1 MVESET
7 REFQTWTAE
16 LQKARP
22 PCCFSFEDGDEKGS
36 FIRRRAQRPRRDK
49 FSQVLRSSASDDL
62 KRRESQSQGIEPRPF
77 CLPAQPCLFAR
88 PNRLAKQRVCVSWSA
103 KLTFSGGVFSLAPV
117 ADDMHQTVTHGW
129 CFDGSLISPTQHVA
143 HILYRCPSN
152 SCVVA
157 FCALFCLEQVG
168 SRTVQSPTVARYLDD
183 ATYPDTDRPVPSTS
197 CILSIFLLLQF

>member
-1 MVESET
+1 M
-7 REFQTWTAE
+7 
-16 LQKARP
+16 QKARP
-22 PCCFSFEDGDEKGS
+22 PCCFSFDDGDANGS
-36 FIRRRAQRPRRDK
+36 FIRKRAQRPRRDVDLNK

-77 CLPAQPCLFAR
+77 CLPGQPCLFRAR
-88 PNRLAKQRVCVSWSA
+88 PNRLAKERVCVSWSA
-103 KLTFSGGVFSLAPV
+103 KLTFSGGVFSLTLV

-129 CFDGSLISPTQHVA
+129 CFDGSLICPTQHVA
-143 HILYRCPSN
+143 HILHRCLSN

-157 FCALFCLEQVG
+157 FCAPFCLEQVG

-197 CILSIFLLLQF
+197 CILSVFLLLQF